1 MGISDLPLVRIATA
15 GSVDDGKSTLLGRL
29 LFETGAL
36 LDDQVENLRATT
48 ARRGETGLNLALVTD
63 GLRAEREQNITIDVA
78 YRPFWTATRR
88 FLLADSPGHE
98 QYTRNMVT
106 AASTADALLVLCDAR
121 NGASVQSRRHLAVAA
136 HLGVPHLVLVVN
148 KMDSVDWNE
157 DVYRAIVADLT
168 DYAARIGAPLPNSIP
183 VSALNGDNVITAS
196 ANSPWYAGP
205 TLLEFLNTIPVAI
218 SEPEAARFAV
228 QVVLRGEEQAR
239 FLAGTLEGGPL
250 VVGDSLST
258 PDGRTA
264 RVRTLFSAGR
274 ETPVADAGAP
284 VAVRLDTEL
293 DIARGDVLSTVAM
306 PTFDTLDCTLFWM
319 DSDPVR
325 VGMTYRLRNGA
336 REIAA
341 QVISLDGVFDV
352 HDGRFTEGQ
361 TLGLNDLGRVRLRL
375 SRPEALRPYP
385 ESRTFGSFVLVS
397 PSHQT
402 VAAGCILELT
412 SARANSAPKNAVIWL
427 TGLSGAG
434 KSTLAD
440 AFVSSMTARG
450 VQTFALDGDKLRTG
464 LCSDL
469 GFSPEDRIEN
479 IRRTAEVAKMIARE
493 GTLVVCS
500 LISPLREHR
509 DLARRIVGEGFI
521 EVFVDCPLD
530 ECIRRDP
537 KGLYARAI
545 AGNLPGF
552 TGIGAPYEAPESPEL
567 VIHTATDTVSEA
579 SEKLWRYFSARP

>member
-36 LDDQVENLRATT
+36 LDDQVENVRATT

-88 FLLADSPGHE
+88 FLLADSPGHQ

-121 NGASVQSRRHLAVAA
+121 NGASVQSRRHLAVTA
-136 HLGVPHLVLVVN
+136 HLDVPNLVLVIN
-148 KMDSVDWNE
+148 KMDSVDWSE
-157 DVYRAIVADLT
+157 DVYRSIVAELT
-168 DYAARIGAPLPNSIP
+168 DYAARIGAPVPTSIP
-183 VSALNGDNVITAS
+183 VSALNGDNVVTAS
-196 ANSPWYAGP
+196 DNSPWYGGP
-205 TLLEFLNTIPVAI
+205 TLLEFLNTLSPDE
-218 SEPEAARFAV
+218 SPPEPARLVV
-228 QVVLRGEEQAR
+228 QLVLRGEEQAR

-250 VVGDSLST
+250 AVGDSLST
-258 PDGRTA
+258 PEGRTA
-264 RVRTLFSAGR
+264 RVRTLFSGGR
-274 ETPVADAGAP
+274 ETQVADAGQP
-284 VAVRLDTEL
+284 VAVRLDTEQ
-293 DIARGDVLSTVAM
+293 DIARGDVLCTVSL
-306 PTFDTLDCTLFWM
+306 PTFETVDCTLFWM
-319 DSDPVR
+319 DSDPLR

-341 QVISLDGVFDV
+341 QVISLDGVFHVD
-352 HDGRFTEGQ
+352 DGQFTDGQ

-375 SRPEALRPYP
+375 SRPEALRPYA

-402 VAAGCILELT
+402 VAAGCILELS
-412 SARANSAPKNAVIWL
+412 SARANTAPKNAVIWL

-440 AFVSSMTARG
+440 AFVSSMVARG

-469 GFSPEDRIEN
+469 GFSPEDRLEN

-509 DLARRIVGEGFI
+509 DLARRIVGDGFI

-537 KGLYARAI
+537 KGLYARAL

-567 VIHTATDTVSEA
+567 VIHTATDNVSEA